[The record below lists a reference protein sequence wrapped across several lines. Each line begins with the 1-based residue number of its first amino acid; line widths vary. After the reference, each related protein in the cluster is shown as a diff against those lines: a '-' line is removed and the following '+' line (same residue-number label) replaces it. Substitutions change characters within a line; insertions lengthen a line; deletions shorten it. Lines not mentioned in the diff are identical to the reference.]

1 MIAIAFLFIDEM
13 HVVFHAS
20 QPSMEVGVSSAR
32 YGTKNRGS
40 LLTSNDI
47 KLKAGEVSVLSKV
60 YPLGG
65 RS

>member
-1 MIAIAFLFIDEM
+1 
-13 HVVFHAS
+13 
-20 QPSMEVGVSSAR
+20 VSSAQ
-32 YGTKNRGS
+32 YGTKNGGS

-65 RS
+65 SSYGKTRGNSDAET